1 MLPKLKNK
9 KASKARIIAIIP
21 ARGGSKGIP
30 RKNIKLLAG
39 KPMIAYIIE
48 AVKKAKGID
57 RVLVSTE
64 DVEIAEVAKKYGAEV
79 PFLRP
84 SELAEDGVATLPVL
98 QHMISELQRREGYT
112 PDYVLLVYPTS
123 PLLTTERIEQAVNL
137 ALESKADSVV
147 SGVLDK
153 GHYWIND
160 GLVHKRFYPLQVANR
175 QMSSP
180 LFKENGAIYLTR
192 TNILEKQVVADELT
206 PLIMEAEEN
215 IDVDEMSDFLKVEEL
230 IKQS

>member
-1 MLPKLKNK
+1 MSIKNPK
-9 KASKARIIAIIP
+9 IIAIIP

-64 DVEIAEVAKKYGAEV
+64 DLEIATVAKKYGAEV

-84 SELAEDGVATLPVL
+84 NELAEDSVATLPVL
-98 QHMISELQRREGYT
+98 QNMLFELKKREGYI

-123 PLLTTERIEQAVNL
+123 PLLKTERIEQAVSL

-147 SGVLDK
+147 SGILDN

-160 GLVHKRFYPLQVANR
+160 GLTHKRLYPLQIANR
-175 QMSSP
+175 QMSQP

-192 TNILEKQVVADELT
+192 TSILEKQVVADQLT
-206 PLIMEAEEN
+206 PLIMDAEEN
-215 IDVDEMSDFLKVEEL
+215 IDIDEMSDFINVEKIL
-230 IKQS
+230 LHKI